1 MMARKKATD
10 TEPKSSKK
18 DAAAESGNAGVKM
31 PSTKKLNALLAESRT
46 AYQEQRSIS
55 GELGASVKEMAEHDN
70 LHKKAFASV
79 KGADRMEPEALA
91 DYFAHRDH
99 YEEVL
104 GLRKRA
110 GSVMRME
117 LDEAETGDPKA
128 RTSNVKPFPLPQ
140 GQAAE

>member
-1 MMARKKATD
+1 MARKKATPTTETD
-10 TEPKSSKK
+10 TRSKK
-18 DAAAESGNAGVKM
+18 DDNANGIKL
-31 PSTKKLNALLAESRT
+31 PSTKKLSALLAESRT
-46 AYQEQRSIS
+46 AYQDQRSIS
-55 GELGASVKEMAEHDN
+55 GELGASVKEMAEHDH

-79 KGADRMEPEALA
+79 KASDRMEPEALA

-110 GSVMRME
+110 GSVMKMP
-117 LDEAETGDPKA
+117 LDEAEIEDTRA
-128 RTSNVKPFPLPQ
+128 RTGNVKAFPLPQ